1 MELSRKLWRISKS
14 WIILFWWLD
23 RESLLC
29 KLLLLCFPGWQQMTH
44 MILCKMDVLF
54 GCSYKN
60 LLNWLFF
67 FSAKSQQ
74 DLLRADPR
82 QNVFG
87 WSLAYEEYV
96 QPVKGQKVNTMA
108 KKWIPDFWIN
118 RNHGMEVV
126 FQHWKVLMSS
136 PFSQALFFGSQI
148 LLFLRILSCL
158 HDQLSWEYIFNQDLQ
173 KLI

>member
-1 MELSRKLWRISKS
+1 
-14 WIILFWWLD
+14 
-23 RESLLC
+23 
-29 KLLLLCFPGWQQMTH
+29 MTH

-54 GCSYKN
+54 SCSYKN
-60 LLNWLFF
+60 ILNWLFF

>member
-44 MILCKMDVLF
+44 TISCKMDVLF

-67 FSAKSQQ
+67 VLSQITTRSAESRPTSKCIWVKSC
-74 DLLRADPR
+74 
-82 QNVFG
+82 
-87 WSLAYEEYV
+87 
-96 QPVKGQKVNTMA
+96 KGQKVNTMA

-148 LLFLRILSCL
+148 LLFLLILSCL
-158 HDQLSWEYIFNQDLQ
+158 YDQLSWEYVFNQDLQ